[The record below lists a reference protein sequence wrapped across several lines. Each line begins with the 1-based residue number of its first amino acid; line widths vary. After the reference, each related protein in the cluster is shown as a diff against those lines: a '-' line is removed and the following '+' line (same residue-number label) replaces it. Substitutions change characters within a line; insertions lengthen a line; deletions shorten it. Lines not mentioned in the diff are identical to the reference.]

1 MSRTFLICTRV
12 QCSTHFAM
20 QCKLFLYANGKAAA
34 KRAELAS
41 AATDQV
47 YLMCGTAVS
56 AKAAQE
62 CAVDLVNGTQCNS
75 TAVTN
80 M

>member
-1 MSRTFLICTRV
+1 
-12 QCSTHFAM
+12 M
-20 QCKLFLYANGKAAA
+20 QGTSFSYANGKAAA

-41 AATDQV
+41 AVIDQV

-62 CAVDLVNGTQCNS
+62 CAADLVNGTQCNS